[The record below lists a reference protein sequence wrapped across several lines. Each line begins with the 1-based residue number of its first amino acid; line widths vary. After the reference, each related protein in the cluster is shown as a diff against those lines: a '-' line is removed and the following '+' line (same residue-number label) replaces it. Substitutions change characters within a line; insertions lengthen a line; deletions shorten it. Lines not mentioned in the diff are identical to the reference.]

1 MSSCIAFAGLTD
13 VVSNAIGMFISA
25 IANGIL
31 GMADFILTPLFS
43 ITTMKTTDIAAY
55 VPGFNSNDGGVGG
68 FFSKAIGAIAT
79 TVAGVLITCR
89 VITYLIDLM
98 NGEKLEPVSK
108 LIWNA
113 VFGIVLTIT
122 GKTLLSIFFDEI
134 ISPLSTALADGVLG
148 SDFSFSFASTGRT
161 LTGLGDAADGFQLGD
176 IPKLF
181 VVILLLIVIGVNLV
195 KLGLECAERYII
207 CIVTIA
213 LSPLAFATAVTD
225 GTKQTAK
232 NWFEAFWAQSV
243 LLILN
248 IWVVGVAKTALAND
262 MSGSN
267 MDSFVKWALITYAY
281 LKIAQRL
288 DDMMQTAGLKVTRTG
303 GLDVA
308 GELRNTAMNTVAAA
322 GAAVSAARGLYSGT
336 KKIGAVGGK
345 AIEGLGTI
353 ARGGATA
360 INDEKN
366 KLEAYSRASKDGDLK
381 MPDKKEGQTQKE
393 IHKERSDAKK
403 NFLQAGNVS
412 QANDRVEDWQN
423 ASTPKAKAKALAK
436 LNNDKNAMQGVEKTL
451 QDNSM
456 LQKGAKVESFSE
468 KNGKLYANAIKED
481 KTGTHMSQVELK
493 SKDGKLTPTGSKSK
507 LDVAPDGK
515 SATLKTEN
523 GTFSLKNKEANREDG
538 KEIWEATQTKDAA
551 GNDIPEKDRSKQQ
564 FFVPEDDLNNNLTSA
579 EAAAQTFSAS
589 ENGEQSVEEMLT
601 GKASDE
607 LKDSDFE
614 DDAAEKTPTQESAG
628 VAPMQE
634 EVAPSAEIEPT
645 EEDNSMAVVDAEP
658 ESKENHSFDNYL
670 SSATPSTETADSAAM
685 EKPDASAGLYDSSA
699 DVEKYE
705 NAQTDSTRNA
715 ALNNL
720 NKEMPRDGI
729 QDALIKENAMPR
741 GATVESVTANNGQLQ
756 AHAVKRDSTGTT
768 ITSVGITNG
777 NKGVETTGPVSTT
790 QISPSGKTV
799 TLTNSEG
806 TFEFQNKGTDKDT
819 GRTSW
824 EVTQTSGK
832 DGAVIPEAAQTTQTM
847 QVDGT
852 AGQNNEQAAI
862 AATEAFSKSS
872 DNAPSVQD
880 TLVAN
885 TQAETA
891 NVQQESMAAVQQ
903 FKATSAPHTETT
915 QPAEGVDTP
924 TAQAAPE
931 EREQASAALNTTR
944 VRAGVQQTLSEQGSI
959 GKDETVRNIRTDDAG
974 KIYATM
980 AKEVDGNTVEREAE
994 VTVNNGNLSL
1004 GKETYN
1010 AKTYAD
1016 GTTIIKTEAGTFG
1029 AKYSIGDEV
1038 GTSNVTVS
1046 QILDSNGQYVEHN
1059 GNEKTRTI
1067 KLHNGD
1073 DITHCTVDA
1082 TAYMNSGDGASG
1094 GTAVTEHQLEAI
1106 DAQTTQPQNS
1116 APQTATTTTKTGST
1130 SQTSAPT
1137 SAKLQKQEKTEA
1149 PSSTAPSMH
1158 TKAKTGYSQEKQWE
1172 KYGRPRN
1179 KGAGSQKK

>member
-1 MSSCIAFAGLTD
+1 M
-13 VVSNAIGMFISA
+13 
-25 IANGIL
+25 
-31 GMADFILTPLFS
+31 
-43 ITTMKTTDIAAY
+43 
-55 VPGFNSNDGGVGG
+55 
-68 FFSKAIGAIAT
+68 
-79 TVAGVLITCR
+79 
-89 VITYLIDLM
+89 
-98 NGEKLEPVSK
+98 
-108 LIWNA
+108 
-113 VFGIVLTIT
+113 
-122 GKTLLSIFFDEI
+122 
-134 ISPLSTALADGVLG
+134 
-148 SDFSFSFASTGRT
+148 
-161 LTGLGDAADGFQLGD
+161 
-176 IPKLF
+176 
-181 VVILLLIVIGVNLV
+181 
-195 KLGLECAERYII
+195 
-207 CIVTIA
+207 
-213 LSPLAFATAVTD
+213 
-225 GTKQTAK
+225 
-232 NWFEAFWAQSV
+232 
-243 LLILN
+243 
-248 IWVVGVAKTALAND
+248 
-262 MSGSN
+262 
-267 MDSFVKWALITYAY
+267 
-281 LKIAQRL
+281 
-288 DDMMQTAGLKVTRTG
+288 
-303 GLDVA
+303 
-308 GELRNTAMNTVAAA
+308 
-322 GAAVSAARGLYSGT
+322 
-336 KKIGAVGGK
+336 
-345 AIEGLGTI
+345 
-353 ARGGATA
+353 
-360 INDEKN
+360 
-366 KLEAYSRASKDGDLK
+366 
-381 MPDKKEGQTQKE
+381 
-393 IHKERSDAKK
+393 
-403 NFLQAGNVS
+403 
-412 QANDRVEDWQN
+412 
-423 ASTPKAKAKALAK
+423 
-436 LNNDKNAMQGVEKTL
+436 
-451 QDNSM
+451 
-456 LQKGAKVESFSE
+456 
-468 KNGKLYANAIKED
+468 
-481 KTGTHMSQVELK
+481 
-493 SKDGKLTPTGSKSK
+493 
-507 LDVAPDGK
+507 
-515 SATLKTEN
+515 
-523 GTFSLKNKEANREDG
+523 
-538 KEIWEATQTKDAA
+538 
-551 GNDIPEKDRSKQQ
+551 
-564 FFVPEDDLNNNLTSA
+564 
-579 EAAAQTFSAS
+579 AAQTFSAS

-614 DDAAEKTPTQESAG
+614 DDATEKTPTQESAG

-634 EVAPSAEIEPT
+634 EVAPSAEIKPT
-645 EEDNSMAVVDAEP
+645 EENNSMAVVDAEP

-832 DGAVIPEAAQTTQTM
+832 DGAVIPEAAQTTQTI

-872 DNAPSVQD
+872 DDTPSVQD

-903 FKATSAPHTETT
+903 FKATSAPHTETA

-1116 APQTATTTTKTGST
+1116 TPQTAPTTTKTGST

-1137 SAKLQKQEKTEA
+1137 SAKPQKQEKTEA

>member
-134 ISPLSTALADGVLG
+134 ISPLSTAIADGVLG

-267 MDSFVKWALITYAY
+267 MDAFVKWALITYAY

-345 AIEGLGTI
+345 AIEGMGTI

-360 INDEKN
+360 VNDGKN
-366 KLEAYSRASKDGDLK
+366 KLEAYSKASRDGDLK
-381 MPDKKEGQTQKE
+381 MPDKKEGQTPKE

-403 NFLQAGNVS
+403 AFLQAGNVN

-436 LNNDKNAMQGVEKTL
+436 LNNDKSAMQGVEKTL

-493 SKDGKLTPTGSKSK
+493 SKEGKLTPTGAKSK

-551 GNDIPEKDRSKQQ
+551 GNDISEKDRNKQQ
-564 FFVPEDDLNNNLTSA
+564 FFDLNNNLTSA

-614 DDAAEKTPTQESAG
+614 DDATEKTPTQESAG

-645 EEDNSMAVVDAEP
+645 EENNSMAVVDAEP

-872 DNAPSVQD
+872 DDTPSVQD

-903 FKATSAPHTETT
+903 FKAASAPHTEAA

-1116 APQTATTTTKTGST
+1116 TPQTAPTTTKTGST

-1137 SAKLQKQEKTEA
+1137 SAKPQKQEKTEV

>member
-1 MSSCIAFAGLTD
+1 
-13 VVSNAIGMFISA
+13 
-25 IANGIL
+25 
-31 GMADFILTPLFS
+31 
-43 ITTMKTTDIAAY
+43 
-55 VPGFNSNDGGVGG
+55 
-68 FFSKAIGAIAT
+68 
-79 TVAGVLITCR
+79 
-89 VITYLIDLM
+89 
-98 NGEKLEPVSK
+98 
-108 LIWNA
+108 
-113 VFGIVLTIT
+113 
-122 GKTLLSIFFDEI
+122 
-134 ISPLSTALADGVLG
+134 
-148 SDFSFSFASTGRT
+148 
-161 LTGLGDAADGFQLGD
+161 
-176 IPKLF
+176 
-181 VVILLLIVIGVNLV
+181 
-195 KLGLECAERYII
+195 
-207 CIVTIA
+207 
-213 LSPLAFATAVTD
+213 
-225 GTKQTAK
+225 
-232 NWFEAFWAQSV
+232 
-243 LLILN
+243 
-248 IWVVGVAKTALAND
+248 
-262 MSGSN
+262 
-267 MDSFVKWALITYAY
+267 
-281 LKIAQRL
+281 
-288 DDMMQTAGLKVTRTG
+288 
-303 GLDVA
+303 
-308 GELRNTAMNTVAAA
+308 
-322 GAAVSAARGLYSGT
+322 
-336 KKIGAVGGK
+336 
-345 AIEGLGTI
+345 
-353 ARGGATA
+353 
-360 INDEKN
+360 
-366 KLEAYSRASKDGDLK
+366 
-381 MPDKKEGQTQKE
+381 
-393 IHKERSDAKK
+393 
-403 NFLQAGNVS
+403 
-412 QANDRVEDWQN
+412 
-423 ASTPKAKAKALAK
+423 
-436 LNNDKNAMQGVEKTL
+436 MQGVEKTL

-551 GNDIPEKDRSKQQ
+551 GNDISEKDRNKQQ
-564 FFVPEDDLNNNLTSA
+564 FFVSEDDLNNNLTSA
-579 EAAAQTFSAS
+579 EVAAQTFSAS

-614 DDAAEKTPTQESAG
+614 DDATEKTPTQESAG

-645 EEDNSMAVVDAEP
+645 EGNNSMAVVDAEP

-720 NKEMPRDGI
+720 NKEMPRDEI

-872 DNAPSVQD
+872 DDTPSVQD

-903 FKATSAPHTETT
+903 FKATSAPHTETA

-1116 APQTATTTTKTGST
+1116 TPQTAPTTTKTGST

-1137 SAKLQKQEKTEA
+1137 SAKPQKQEKTEA

-1172 KYGRPRN
+1172 KHGRPRN

>member
-322 GAAVSAARGLYSGT
+322 GDAVSAARGLYSGT

-381 MPDKKEGQTQKE
+381 MPDKKEGQTPEE

-468 KNGKLYANAIKED
+468 KNGKLYAIKED

-507 LDVAPDGK
+507 LDVSPDGK

-538 KEIWEATQTKDAA
+538 QEIWEATQTKDAA

-579 EAAAQTFSAS
+579 EAAAQAFSTS

-614 DDAAEKTPTQESAG
+614 DDAAEKAPTQESAG

-634 EVAPSAEIEPT
+634 EVAPSAEIKPT

-729 QDALIKENAMPR
+729 QDALIRENAMPR

-756 AHAVKRDSTGTT
+756 AHAVKRDGTGTT

-872 DNAPSVQD
+872 DDTPSVQD

-924 TAQAAPE
+924 TTQAAPE

-1116 APQTATTTTKTGST
+1116 TPQTAPTTTKTGST

-1137 SAKLQKQEKTEA
+1137 SAKPQKQEKTEA

>member
-1 MSSCIAFAGLTD
+1 MAFMTSFRDIWENQSLSRVPSLASD
-13 VVSNAIGMFISA
+13 FGMYA
-25 IANGIL
+25 Y
-31 GMADFILTPLFS
+31 
-43 ITTMKTTDIAAY
+43 Y
-55 VPGFNSNDGGVGG
+55 VPWCIGEGTRDEGIYLVLSSKPIEDATKINIRELALKLGEFPCMNTEIMMIPLDAECKTDK
-68 FFSKAIGAIAT
+68 SKAESIVNTAMDVCKSHKI
-79 TVAGVLITCR
+79 
-89 VITYLIDLM
+89 
-98 NGEKLEPVSK
+98 LED
-108 LIWNA
+108 
-113 VFGIVLTIT
+113 
-122 GKTLLSIFFDEI
+122 IF
-134 ISPLSTALADGVLG
+134 A
-148 SDFSFSFASTGRT
+148 
-161 LTGLGDAADGFQLGD
+161 
-176 IPKLF
+176 
-181 VVILLLIVIGVNLV
+181 
-195 KLGLECAERYII
+195 RYG
-207 CIVTIA
+207 
-213 LSPLAFATAVTD
+213 D
-225 GTKQTAK
+225 GTKMPKYISYIDETNLRQA
-232 NWFEAFWAQSV
+232 
-243 LLILN
+243 
-248 IWVVGVAKTALAND
+248 
-262 MSGSN
+262 
-267 MDSFVKWALITYAY
+267 YAY

-381 MPDKKEGQTQKE
+381 MPDKKEGQTPEE

-507 LDVAPDGK
+507 LDVSPDGK

-538 KEIWEATQTKDAA
+538 QEIWEATQTKDAA

-579 EAAAQTFSAS
+579 EAAAQAFSTS

-614 DDAAEKTPTQESAG
+614 DDAAEKAPTQESAG

-634 EVAPSAEIEPT
+634 EVAPSAEIKPT

-729 QDALIKENAMPR
+729 QDALIRENAMPR

-756 AHAVKRDSTGTT
+756 AHAVKRDGTGTT

-872 DNAPSVQD
+872 DDTPSVQD

-924 TAQAAPE
+924 TTQAAPE

-1116 APQTATTTTKTGST
+1116 TPQTATTTTKTGST

-1137 SAKLQKQEKTEA
+1137 SAKPQKQEKTEA

-1179 KGAGSQKK
+1179 KGAGSQKKQ

>member
-134 ISPLSTALADGVLG
+134 ISPLSTAIADGVLG

-381 MPDKKEGQTQKE
+381 MPDKKEGQTPEE

-551 GNDIPEKDRSKQQ
+551 GNDISEKDRNKQQ
-564 FFVPEDDLNNNLTSA
+564 FFNNNLTSA

-614 DDAAEKTPTQESAG
+614 DDATEKTPTQESAG

-645 EEDNSMAVVDAEP
+645 EENNSMAVVDAEP

-872 DNAPSVQD
+872 DDTPSVQD

-903 FKATSAPHTETT
+903 FKATSAPHTETA

-1116 APQTATTTTKTGST
+1116 TPQTAPTTTKTGST

-1137 SAKLQKQEKTEA
+1137 SAKPQKQEKTEV

>member
-381 MPDKKEGQTQKE
+381 MPDKKEGQTPEE

-551 GNDIPEKDRSKQQ
+551 GNDISEKDRNKQQ
-564 FFVPEDDLNNNLTSA
+564 FFVSEDDLNNNLSA

-614 DDAAEKTPTQESAG
+614 DDATEKTPTQESAG

-645 EEDNSMAVVDAEP
+645 EENNSMAVVDAEP

-862 AATEAFSKSS
+862 AVTEAFSKSS
-872 DNAPSVQD
+872 DDTPSVQD

-903 FKATSAPHTETT
+903 FKATSAPHTETA

-1116 APQTATTTTKTGST
+1116 TPQTAPTTTKTGST

-1137 SAKLQKQEKTEA
+1137 SAKPQKQEKTEV

-1179 KGAGSQKK
+1179 KGTGSQKK

>member
-134 ISPLSTALADGVLG
+134 ISPLSTAIADGVLG

-366 KLEAYSRASKDGDLK
+366 RLEALSRASKDGDMK
-381 MPDKKEGQTQKE
+381 MPDKKERQTQKE

-403 NFLQAGNVS
+403 NILQAGNVS

-551 GNDIPEKDRSKQQ
+551 GNDISEKDRNKQQ
-564 FFVPEDDLNNNLTSA
+564 FFVSEDDLNNNLTSA
-579 EAAAQTFSAS
+579 KAAAQTFSAS

-729 QDALIKENAMPR
+729 QDALIRENAMPH

-756 AHAVKRDSTGTT
+756 AHAVKRDGTGTT

-852 AGQNNEQAAI
+852 AGQNSEQAAI

-872 DNAPSVQD
+872 DDTPSVQD

-1116 APQTATTTTKTGST
+1116 APQTAPTTTKTGST

-1137 SAKLQKQEKTEA
+1137 SAKPQKQEKTEA
-1149 PSSTAPSMH
+1149 PSSTATSMH

>member
-308 GELRNTAMNTVAAA
+308 GELRNTAMNTVATA

-381 MPDKKEGQTQKE
+381 MPDKKEGQTPEE

-423 ASTPKAKAKALAK
+423 ASTPKAKALAK

-551 GNDIPEKDRSKQQ
+551 GNDISEKDRNKQQ
-564 FFVPEDDLNNNLTSA
+564 FFVSEDDLNNNLTSA
-579 EAAAQTFSAS
+579 EVAAQTFSAS

-614 DDAAEKTPTQESAG
+614 DDATEKTPTQESAG

-645 EEDNSMAVVDAEP
+645 EENNSMAVVDAEP

-872 DNAPSVQD
+872 DDTPSVQD

-903 FKATSAPHTETT
+903 FKATSAPHTETA

-1116 APQTATTTTKTGST
+1116 TPQTAPTTTKTGST

-1137 SAKLQKQEKTEA
+1137 SAKPQKQEKTEA

>member
-345 AIEGLGTI
+345 AIEGLDTI

-381 MPDKKEGQTQKE
+381 MPDKKEGQTPEE

-507 LDVAPDGK
+507 LDVSPDGK

-551 GNDIPEKDRSKQQ
+551 GNDISEKDRNKQQ
-564 FFVPEDDLNNNLTSA
+564 FFVSEDDLNNNLTSA

-614 DDAAEKTPTQESAG
+614 DDATEKTPTQESAG

-645 EEDNSMAVVDAEP
+645 EENNSMAVVDAEP

-819 GRTSW
+819 GRTNW

-872 DNAPSVQD
+872 DDTPSVQD

-903 FKATSAPHTETT
+903 FKATSAPHTETA

-1029 AKYSIGDEV
+1029 AKYSIGDEA

-1116 APQTATTTTKTGST
+1116 TPQTAPTTTKTGST

-1137 SAKLQKQEKTEA
+1137 SAKPQKQEKTEA

>member
-381 MPDKKEGQTQKE
+381 MPDKKEGQTPEE

-507 LDVAPDGK
+507 LDVSPDGK

-538 KEIWEATQTKDAA
+538 QEIWEATQTKDAA

-579 EAAAQTFSAS
+579 EAAAQAFSTS

-614 DDAAEKTPTQESAG
+614 DDAAEKAPTQESAG

-634 EVAPSAEIEPT
+634 EVAPSAEIKPT

-670 SSATPSTETADSAAM
+670 SSATPSTETAAM

-729 QDALIKENAMPR
+729 QDALIRENAMPR

-756 AHAVKRDSTGTT
+756 AHAVKRDGTGTT

-872 DNAPSVQD
+872 DDTPSVQD

-924 TAQAAPE
+924 TTQAAPE

-1116 APQTATTTTKTGST
+1116 TPQTAPTTTKTGST

-1137 SAKLQKQEKTEA
+1137 SAKPQKQEKTEA

>member
-381 MPDKKEGQTQKE
+381 MPDKKEGQTPEE

-523 GTFSLKNKEANREDG
+523 GTFSLKNKEANREYG

-551 GNDIPEKDRSKQQ
+551 GNDISEKDRNKQQ
-564 FFVPEDDLNNNLTSA
+564 FFVLNNNLTSA
-579 EAAAQTFSAS
+579 GAAAQTFSAS

-614 DDAAEKTPTQESAG
+614 DDATEKTPTQESAG

-645 EEDNSMAVVDAEP
+645 EENNSMAVVDAEP

-819 GRTSW
+819 GRTNW

-872 DNAPSVQD
+872 DDTPSVQD

-903 FKATSAPHTETT
+903 FKATSAPHTETA

-1038 GTSNVTVS
+1038 GTSNITVS

-1116 APQTATTTTKTGST
+1116 TPQTAPTTTKTGST

-1137 SAKLQKQEKTEA
+1137 SAKPQKQEKTEA
-1149 PSSTAPSMH
+1149 PSSTVPSMH

>member
-345 AIEGLGTI
+345 AIEGMGTI

-360 INDEKN
+360 VNDGKN
-366 KLEAYSRASKDGDLK
+366 KLEAYSKASRDSDLK
-381 MPDKKEGQTQKE
+381 MPDKKEGQTPKE

-403 NFLQAGNVS
+403 AFLQAGNVS

-423 ASTPKAKAKALAK
+423 ASTPKAKAKALTK
-436 LNNDKNAMQGVEKTL
+436 LNNDKSAMQGVEKTL
-451 QDNSM
+451 QDNGM

-493 SKDGKLTPTGSKSK
+493 SKEGKLTPTGAKSK

-515 SATLKTEN
+515 SATLKTEK

-538 KEIWEATQTKDAA
+538 QEIWEATQTKDAA
-551 GNDIPEKDRSKQQ
+551 GNDISEKDGNKQQ
-564 FFVPEDDLNNNLTSA
+564 FFVPENDLNNNLTSA
-579 EAAAQTFSAS
+579 EAAFSTS

-614 DDAAEKTPTQESAG
+614 DDAAEKAPTQESAG

-634 EVAPSAEIEPT
+634 EVAPTTEIEPT
-645 EEDNSMAVVDAEP
+645 EEDNSVAVADVEP
-658 ESKENHSFDNYL
+658 ENKENHSFDNYL
-670 SSATPSTETADSAAM
+670 SPAAPSTENADSAAM
-685 EKPDASAGLYDSSA
+685 EKPDAIAGLYDSSA
-699 DVEKYE
+699 DVGKYE

-715 ALNNL
+715 ALSNL

-729 QDALIKENAMPR
+729 QDALIRENAMPR

-832 DGAVIPEAAQTTQTM
+832 DGTVIPEAAQTTQTM

-1116 APQTATTTTKTGST
+1116 TPQTAPTTTKTGST

-1137 SAKLQKQEKTEA
+1137 SAKPQKQEKTEA

>member
-1 MSSCIAFAGLTD
+1 
-13 VVSNAIGMFISA
+13 
-25 IANGIL
+25 
-31 GMADFILTPLFS
+31 
-43 ITTMKTTDIAAY
+43 
-55 VPGFNSNDGGVGG
+55 
-68 FFSKAIGAIAT
+68 
-79 TVAGVLITCR
+79 
-89 VITYLIDLM
+89 
-98 NGEKLEPVSK
+98 
-108 LIWNA
+108 
-113 VFGIVLTIT
+113 
-122 GKTLLSIFFDEI
+122 
-134 ISPLSTALADGVLG
+134 
-148 SDFSFSFASTGRT
+148 
-161 LTGLGDAADGFQLGD
+161 
-176 IPKLF
+176 
-181 VVILLLIVIGVNLV
+181 
-195 KLGLECAERYII
+195 
-207 CIVTIA
+207 
-213 LSPLAFATAVTD
+213 
-225 GTKQTAK
+225 
-232 NWFEAFWAQSV
+232 
-243 LLILN
+243 
-248 IWVVGVAKTALAND
+248 
-262 MSGSN
+262 
-267 MDSFVKWALITYAY
+267 
-281 LKIAQRL
+281 
-288 DDMMQTAGLKVTRTG
+288 
-303 GLDVA
+303 
-308 GELRNTAMNTVAAA
+308 
-322 GAAVSAARGLYSGT
+322 
-336 KKIGAVGGK
+336 
-345 AIEGLGTI
+345 
-353 ARGGATA
+353 
-360 INDEKN
+360 
-366 KLEAYSRASKDGDLK
+366 
-381 MPDKKEGQTQKE
+381 
-393 IHKERSDAKK
+393 
-403 NFLQAGNVS
+403 
-412 QANDRVEDWQN
+412 
-423 ASTPKAKAKALAK
+423 
-436 LNNDKNAMQGVEKTL
+436 
-451 QDNSM
+451 
-456 LQKGAKVESFSE
+456 
-468 KNGKLYANAIKED
+468 
-481 KTGTHMSQVELK
+481 
-493 SKDGKLTPTGSKSK
+493 
-507 LDVAPDGK
+507 
-515 SATLKTEN
+515 
-523 GTFSLKNKEANREDG
+523 
-538 KEIWEATQTKDAA
+538 
-551 GNDIPEKDRSKQQ
+551 
-564 FFVPEDDLNNNLTSA
+564 
-579 EAAAQTFSAS
+579 
-589 ENGEQSVEEMLT
+589 
-601 GKASDE
+601 
-607 LKDSDFE
+607 
-614 DDAAEKTPTQESAG
+614 
-628 VAPMQE
+628 MQE

-645 EEDNSMAVVDAEP
+645 EENNSMAVVDAEP

-872 DNAPSVQD
+872 DDTPSVQD

-903 FKATSAPHTETT
+903 FKATSAPHTETA

-1094 GTAVTEHQLEAI
+1094 GTAVTEHRLEAI

-1116 APQTATTTTKTGST
+1116 TPQTAPTTTKTGST

-1137 SAKLQKQEKTEA
+1137 SAKPQKQEKTEV

>member
-89 VITYLIDLM
+89 VIDLM

-381 MPDKKEGQTQKE
+381 MPDKKEGQTPEE

-551 GNDIPEKDRSKQQ
+551 GNDISEKDRNKQQ
-564 FFVPEDDLNNNLTSA
+564 FFVSEDDLNNNLTSA

-614 DDAAEKTPTQESAG
+614 DDATEKTPTQESAG

-645 EEDNSMAVVDAEP
+645 EENNSMAVVDAEP

-872 DNAPSVQD
+872 DDTPSVQD

-903 FKATSAPHTETT
+903 FKATSAPHTETA

-1116 APQTATTTTKTGST
+1116 TPQTAPTTTKTGST

-1137 SAKLQKQEKTEA
+1137 SAKPQKQEKTEV

>member
-134 ISPLSTALADGVLG
+134 ISPLSTAFADGVLG

-322 GAAVSAARGLYSGT
+322 QAAVSAARGLYSGT

-381 MPDKKEGQTQKE
+381 MPDKKEGQTPEE

-412 QANDRVEDWQN
+412 QANNRVEDWQN

-551 GNDIPEKDRSKQQ
+551 GNDISEKDRNKQQ
-564 FFVPEDDLNNNLTSA
+564 FFVSEDDLNNNLTS
-579 EAAAQTFSAS
+579 AQTFSAS

-614 DDAAEKTPTQESAG
+614 DDATEKTPTQESAG

-645 EEDNSMAVVDAEP
+645 EENNSMAVVDAEP

-819 GRTSW
+819 GRTNW

-872 DNAPSVQD
+872 DDTPSVQD

-903 FKATSAPHTETT
+903 FKATSAPHTETA

-1116 APQTATTTTKTGST
+1116 TPQTAPTTTKTGST

-1137 SAKLQKQEKTEA
+1137 SAKPQKQEKTEA
-1149 PSSTAPSMH
+1149 PSSTALSMH

>member
-381 MPDKKEGQTQKE
+381 MPDKKEGQTPEE

-551 GNDIPEKDRSKQQ
+551 GNDISEKDRNKQQ
-564 FFVPEDDLNNNLTSA
+564 FFVSEDDLNNNLTS
-579 EAAAQTFSAS
+579 AAQTFSAS

-614 DDAAEKTPTQESAG
+614 DDATEKTPTQESAG

-645 EEDNSMAVVDAEP
+645 EENNSMAVVDAEP

-872 DNAPSVQD
+872 DDTPSVQD

-903 FKATSAPHTETT
+903 FKATSAPHTETA

-944 VRAGVQQTLSEQGSI
+944 VHAGVQQTLSEQGSI

-1116 APQTATTTTKTGST
+1116 TPQTAPTTTKTGST

-1137 SAKLQKQEKTEA
+1137 SAKPQKQEKTEV

>member
-381 MPDKKEGQTQKE
+381 MPDKKEGQTPEE

-423 ASTPKAKAKALAK
+423 ASTPKAKALAK

-551 GNDIPEKDRSKQQ
+551 GNDISEKDRNKQQ
-564 FFVPEDDLNNNLTSA
+564 FFVAEDDLNNNLTSA
-579 EAAAQTFSAS
+579 KAAAQTFSAS

-614 DDAAEKTPTQESAG
+614 DDATEKTPTQESAG

-645 EEDNSMAVVDAEP
+645 EENNSMAVVDAEP

-872 DNAPSVQD
+872 DDTPSVQD

-903 FKATSAPHTETT
+903 FKATSAPHTETA

-1116 APQTATTTTKTGST
+1116 APQTAPTTTKTGST

-1137 SAKLQKQEKTEA
+1137 SAKPQKQEKTEA
-1149 PSSTAPSMH
+1149 PSSTAPSMN

>member
-1 MSSCIAFAGLTD
+1 
-13 VVSNAIGMFISA
+13 
-25 IANGIL
+25 
-31 GMADFILTPLFS
+31 
-43 ITTMKTTDIAAY
+43 
-55 VPGFNSNDGGVGG
+55 
-68 FFSKAIGAIAT
+68 
-79 TVAGVLITCR
+79 
-89 VITYLIDLM
+89 
-98 NGEKLEPVSK
+98 
-108 LIWNA
+108 
-113 VFGIVLTIT
+113 
-122 GKTLLSIFFDEI
+122 
-134 ISPLSTALADGVLG
+134 
-148 SDFSFSFASTGRT
+148 
-161 LTGLGDAADGFQLGD
+161 
-176 IPKLF
+176 
-181 VVILLLIVIGVNLV
+181 
-195 KLGLECAERYII
+195 
-207 CIVTIA
+207 
-213 LSPLAFATAVTD
+213 
-225 GTKQTAK
+225 
-232 NWFEAFWAQSV
+232 
-243 LLILN
+243 
-248 IWVVGVAKTALAND
+248 
-262 MSGSN
+262 
-267 MDSFVKWALITYAY
+267 
-281 LKIAQRL
+281 
-288 DDMMQTAGLKVTRTG
+288 
-303 GLDVA
+303 
-308 GELRNTAMNTVAAA
+308 
-322 GAAVSAARGLYSGT
+322 
-336 KKIGAVGGK
+336 
-345 AIEGLGTI
+345 
-353 ARGGATA
+353 
-360 INDEKN
+360 
-366 KLEAYSRASKDGDLK
+366 
-381 MPDKKEGQTQKE
+381 
-393 IHKERSDAKK
+393 
-403 NFLQAGNVS
+403 
-412 QANDRVEDWQN
+412 
-423 ASTPKAKAKALAK
+423 
-436 LNNDKNAMQGVEKTL
+436 
-451 QDNSM
+451 
-456 LQKGAKVESFSE
+456 
-468 KNGKLYANAIKED
+468 
-481 KTGTHMSQVELK
+481 
-493 SKDGKLTPTGSKSK
+493 
-507 LDVAPDGK
+507 
-515 SATLKTEN
+515 
-523 GTFSLKNKEANREDG
+523 
-538 KEIWEATQTKDAA
+538 
-551 GNDIPEKDRSKQQ
+551 
-564 FFVPEDDLNNNLTSA
+564 
-579 EAAAQTFSAS
+579 
-589 ENGEQSVEEMLT
+589 
-601 GKASDE
+601 
-607 LKDSDFE
+607 
-614 DDAAEKTPTQESAG
+614 
-628 VAPMQE
+628 MQE
-634 EVAPSAEIEPT
+634 EVAPSAEIKPT

-729 QDALIKENAMPR
+729 QDALIRENAMPR

-756 AHAVKRDSTGTT
+756 AHAVKRDGTGTT

-872 DNAPSVQD
+872 DDTPSVQD

-924 TAQAAPE
+924 TTQAAPE

-1029 AKYSIGDEV
+1029 AKYSIGDEA

-1116 APQTATTTTKTGST
+1116 TPQTAPTTTKTGST

-1137 SAKLQKQEKTEA
+1137 SAKPQKQEKTEA

>member
-1 MSSCIAFAGLTD
+1 
-13 VVSNAIGMFISA
+13 
-25 IANGIL
+25 
-31 GMADFILTPLFS
+31 
-43 ITTMKTTDIAAY
+43 
-55 VPGFNSNDGGVGG
+55 
-68 FFSKAIGAIAT
+68 
-79 TVAGVLITCR
+79 
-89 VITYLIDLM
+89 
-98 NGEKLEPVSK
+98 
-108 LIWNA
+108 
-113 VFGIVLTIT
+113 
-122 GKTLLSIFFDEI
+122 
-134 ISPLSTALADGVLG
+134 
-148 SDFSFSFASTGRT
+148 
-161 LTGLGDAADGFQLGD
+161 
-176 IPKLF
+176 
-181 VVILLLIVIGVNLV
+181 
-195 KLGLECAERYII
+195 
-207 CIVTIA
+207 
-213 LSPLAFATAVTD
+213 
-225 GTKQTAK
+225 
-232 NWFEAFWAQSV
+232 
-243 LLILN
+243 
-248 IWVVGVAKTALAND
+248 
-262 MSGSN
+262 
-267 MDSFVKWALITYAY
+267 
-281 LKIAQRL
+281 
-288 DDMMQTAGLKVTRTG
+288 
-303 GLDVA
+303 
-308 GELRNTAMNTVAAA
+308 
-322 GAAVSAARGLYSGT
+322 
-336 KKIGAVGGK
+336 
-345 AIEGLGTI
+345 
-353 ARGGATA
+353 
-360 INDEKN
+360 
-366 KLEAYSRASKDGDLK
+366 
-381 MPDKKEGQTQKE
+381 
-393 IHKERSDAKK
+393 
-403 NFLQAGNVS
+403 
-412 QANDRVEDWQN
+412 
-423 ASTPKAKAKALAK
+423 
-436 LNNDKNAMQGVEKTL
+436 
-451 QDNSM
+451 
-456 LQKGAKVESFSE
+456 
-468 KNGKLYANAIKED
+468 
-481 KTGTHMSQVELK
+481 MSQVELK

-507 LDVAPDGK
+507 LDVSPDGK

-538 KEIWEATQTKDAA
+538 QEIWEATQTKDAA

-579 EAAAQTFSAS
+579 EAAAQAFSTS

-614 DDAAEKTPTQESAG
+614 DDAAEKAPTQESAG

-634 EVAPSAEIEPT
+634 EVAPTAEIEPT

-670 SSATPSTETADSAAM
+670 SPASPSTETADSAAM

-729 QDALIKENAMPR
+729 QDALIRENAMPR

-756 AHAVKRDSTGTT
+756 AHAVKRDGTGTT

-872 DNAPSVQD
+872 DDTPSVQD

-885 TQAETA
+885 TQAEAA

-924 TAQAAPE
+924 TTQAAPE

-1116 APQTATTTTKTGST
+1116 TPQTAPTTTKTGST

-1137 SAKLQKQEKTEA
+1137 SAKPQKQEKTEA

-1179 KGAGSQKK
+1179 KGAGSQKKQ

>member
-1 MSSCIAFAGLTD
+1 M
-13 VVSNAIGMFISA
+13 
-25 IANGIL
+25 
-31 GMADFILTPLFS
+31 
-43 ITTMKTTDIAAY
+43 
-55 VPGFNSNDGGVGG
+55 
-68 FFSKAIGAIAT
+68 
-79 TVAGVLITCR
+79 
-89 VITYLIDLM
+89 
-98 NGEKLEPVSK
+98 
-108 LIWNA
+108 
-113 VFGIVLTIT
+113 
-122 GKTLLSIFFDEI
+122 
-134 ISPLSTALADGVLG
+134 
-148 SDFSFSFASTGRT
+148 
-161 LTGLGDAADGFQLGD
+161 
-176 IPKLF
+176 
-181 VVILLLIVIGVNLV
+181 
-195 KLGLECAERYII
+195 
-207 CIVTIA
+207 
-213 LSPLAFATAVTD
+213 
-225 GTKQTAK
+225 
-232 NWFEAFWAQSV
+232 
-243 LLILN
+243 
-248 IWVVGVAKTALAND
+248 
-262 MSGSN
+262 
-267 MDSFVKWALITYAY
+267 
-281 LKIAQRL
+281 
-288 DDMMQTAGLKVTRTG
+288 
-303 GLDVA
+303 
-308 GELRNTAMNTVAAA
+308 
-322 GAAVSAARGLYSGT
+322 
-336 KKIGAVGGK
+336 
-345 AIEGLGTI
+345 
-353 ARGGATA
+353 
-360 INDEKN
+360 
-366 KLEAYSRASKDGDLK
+366 
-381 MPDKKEGQTQKE
+381 
-393 IHKERSDAKK
+393 
-403 NFLQAGNVS
+403 
-412 QANDRVEDWQN
+412 
-423 ASTPKAKAKALAK
+423 
-436 LNNDKNAMQGVEKTL
+436 
-451 QDNSM
+451 
-456 LQKGAKVESFSE
+456 
-468 KNGKLYANAIKED
+468 
-481 KTGTHMSQVELK
+481 
-493 SKDGKLTPTGSKSK
+493 
-507 LDVAPDGK
+507 
-515 SATLKTEN
+515 
-523 GTFSLKNKEANREDG
+523 
-538 KEIWEATQTKDAA
+538 
-551 GNDIPEKDRSKQQ
+551 
-564 FFVPEDDLNNNLTSA
+564 
-579 EAAAQTFSAS
+579 AAQTFSAS

-614 DDAAEKTPTQESAG
+614 DDATEKTPTQESAG

-645 EEDNSMAVVDAEP
+645 EENNSMAVVDAEP

-872 DNAPSVQD
+872 DDTPSVQD

-903 FKATSAPHTETT
+903 FKATSAPHTETA

-1116 APQTATTTTKTGST
+1116 TPQTAPTTTKTGST

-1137 SAKLQKQEKTEA
+1137 SAKPQKQEKTEV

>member
-134 ISPLSTALADGVLG
+134 ISPLSTAFADGVLG

-336 KKIGAVGGK
+336 KKIGAVGGT

-353 ARGGATA
+353 ARDGATA

-381 MPDKKEGQTQKE
+381 MPDKKEGQTPEE

-507 LDVAPDGK
+507 LDVSPDGK

-538 KEIWEATQTKDAA
+538 QEIWEATQTKDAA

-579 EAAAQTFSAS
+579 QAFSTS

-614 DDAAEKTPTQESAG
+614 DDAAEKAPTQESAG

-634 EVAPSAEIEPT
+634 EVAPTAEIEPT

-670 SSATPSTETADSAAM
+670 SPAAPSTETADSAAM

-729 QDALIKENAMPR
+729 QDALIRENAMPR

-756 AHAVKRDSTGTT
+756 AHAVKRDGTGTT

-872 DNAPSVQD
+872 DDTPSVQD

-924 TAQAAPE
+924 TTQAAPE

-980 AKEVDGNTVEREAE
+980 VKEVDGNTVEREAE

-1073 DITHCTVDA
+1073 DIAHCTVDA

-1116 APQTATTTTKTGST
+1116 TPQTAPTTTKTGST

-1137 SAKLQKQEKTEA
+1137 SAKPQKQEKTEA

-1179 KGAGSQKK
+1179 KGAGSQKKQ

>member
-1 MSSCIAFAGLTD
+1 
-13 VVSNAIGMFISA
+13 
-25 IANGIL
+25 
-31 GMADFILTPLFS
+31 
-43 ITTMKTTDIAAY
+43 
-55 VPGFNSNDGGVGG
+55 
-68 FFSKAIGAIAT
+68 
-79 TVAGVLITCR
+79 
-89 VITYLIDLM
+89 
-98 NGEKLEPVSK
+98 
-108 LIWNA
+108 
-113 VFGIVLTIT
+113 
-122 GKTLLSIFFDEI
+122 
-134 ISPLSTALADGVLG
+134 
-148 SDFSFSFASTGRT
+148 
-161 LTGLGDAADGFQLGD
+161 
-176 IPKLF
+176 
-181 VVILLLIVIGVNLV
+181 
-195 KLGLECAERYII
+195 
-207 CIVTIA
+207 
-213 LSPLAFATAVTD
+213 
-225 GTKQTAK
+225 
-232 NWFEAFWAQSV
+232 
-243 LLILN
+243 
-248 IWVVGVAKTALAND
+248 
-262 MSGSN
+262 
-267 MDSFVKWALITYAY
+267 
-281 LKIAQRL
+281 
-288 DDMMQTAGLKVTRTG
+288 
-303 GLDVA
+303 
-308 GELRNTAMNTVAAA
+308 
-322 GAAVSAARGLYSGT
+322 
-336 KKIGAVGGK
+336 
-345 AIEGLGTI
+345 
-353 ARGGATA
+353 
-360 INDEKN
+360 
-366 KLEAYSRASKDGDLK
+366 
-381 MPDKKEGQTQKE
+381 
-393 IHKERSDAKK
+393 
-403 NFLQAGNVS
+403 
-412 QANDRVEDWQN
+412 
-423 ASTPKAKAKALAK
+423 
-436 LNNDKNAMQGVEKTL
+436 
-451 QDNSM
+451 
-456 LQKGAKVESFSE
+456 
-468 KNGKLYANAIKED
+468 
-481 KTGTHMSQVELK
+481 
-493 SKDGKLTPTGSKSK
+493 
-507 LDVAPDGK
+507 
-515 SATLKTEN
+515 
-523 GTFSLKNKEANREDG
+523 
-538 KEIWEATQTKDAA
+538 
-551 GNDIPEKDRSKQQ
+551 
-564 FFVPEDDLNNNLTSA
+564 
-579 EAAAQTFSAS
+579 
-589 ENGEQSVEEMLT
+589 
-601 GKASDE
+601 
-607 LKDSDFE
+607 
-614 DDAAEKTPTQESAG
+614 
-628 VAPMQE
+628 
-634 EVAPSAEIEPT
+634 
-645 EEDNSMAVVDAEP
+645 
-658 ESKENHSFDNYL
+658 
-670 SSATPSTETADSAAM
+670 
-685 EKPDASAGLYDSSA
+685 
-699 DVEKYE
+699 
-705 NAQTDSTRNA
+705 
-715 ALNNL
+715 
-720 NKEMPRDGI
+720 MPRDGI
-729 QDALIKENAMPR
+729 QDALIRENAMPR

-768 ITSVGITNG
+768 ITSIGITNG

-852 AGQNNEQAAI
+852 AGQNSEQAAI

-872 DNAPSVQD
+872 DDTPSVQD

-903 FKATSAPHTETT
+903 FKATSAPHTETA

-944 VRAGVQQTLSEQGSI
+944 VRAGVQQALSEQGSI

-974 KIYATM
+974 KMYATM

-1016 GTTIIKTEAGTFG
+1016 GTTIIKTKAGTFG

-1116 APQTATTTTKTGST
+1116 APQTAPTTTKTGST

-1137 SAKLQKQEKTEA
+1137 SAKPQKQEKTEA

>member
-267 MDSFVKWALITYAY
+267 MDAFVKWALITYAY

-345 AIEGLGTI
+345 AIEGMGTI

-360 INDEKN
+360 VNDGKN
-366 KLEAYSRASKDGDLK
+366 KLEAYSKASRDGDLK
-381 MPDKKEGQTQKE
+381 MPDKKEGQTPKE

-403 NFLQAGNVS
+403 AFLQAGNVN

-423 ASTPKAKAKALAK
+423 ASTPKAKALAK
-436 LNNDKNAMQGVEKTL
+436 LNNDKSAMQGVEKAL
-451 QDNSM
+451 QDNGM

-493 SKDGKLTPTGSKSK
+493 SKEGKLTPTGAKSK

-538 KEIWEATQTKDAA
+538 QEIWEATQTKDAA
-551 GNDIPEKDRSKQQ
+551 GNDISEKDRNKQQ

-579 EAAAQTFSAS
+579 ETAAQAFSAS

-614 DDAAEKTPTQESAG
+614 DDTAEKAPTQESAG
-628 VAPMQE
+628 VASMQE
-634 EVAPSAEIEPT
+634 EVAPTAEIEPT

-670 SSATPSTETADSAAM
+670 SSAAPSTETADSAAM
-685 EKPDASAGLYDSSA
+685 EKPDAIAGLYDSSA

-872 DNAPSVQD
+872 DDTPSVQD

-903 FKATSAPHTETT
+903 FKATSAPHTETA

-1116 APQTATTTTKTGST
+1116 APQTAPTTTKAGST

-1137 SAKLQKQEKTEA
+1137 SAKPQKQEKTEA

>member
-134 ISPLSTALADGVLG
+134 ISPLSTAIADGVLG

-381 MPDKKEGQTQKE
+381 MPDKKEGQTPEE

-551 GNDIPEKDRSKQQ
+551 GNDISEKDRNKQQ
-564 FFVPEDDLNNNLTSA
+564 FFVSEDDLNNNL
-579 EAAAQTFSAS
+579 AAQTFSAS

-614 DDAAEKTPTQESAG
+614 DDATEKTPTQESAG

-645 EEDNSMAVVDAEP
+645 EENNSMAVVDAEP

-872 DNAPSVQD
+872 DDTPSVQD

-903 FKATSAPHTETT
+903 FKATSAPHTETA

-1116 APQTATTTTKTGST
+1116 TPQTAPTTTKTGST
-1130 SQTSAPT
+1130 SQTSAPA
-1137 SAKLQKQEKTEA
+1137 SAKPQKQEKTEV

>member
-134 ISPLSTALADGVLG
+134 ISPLSTAIADGVLG

-181 VVILLLIVIGVNLV
+181 VVILLLIIIGVNLV

-303 GLDVA
+303 GLDIA

-322 GAAVSAARGLYSGT
+322 GTAVIAARGLYSCT

-353 ARGGATA
+353 VRGGATA
-360 INDEKN
+360 INNEKN

-381 MPDKKEGQTQKE
+381 MPDKKEGQTPEE

-403 NFLQAGNVS
+403 DFLQAGNVS
-412 QANDRVEDWQN
+412 QANDRVENWQN

-507 LDVAPDGK
+507 LDVSPDGK

-538 KEIWEATQTKDAA
+538 QEIWEATQTKDAA

-579 EAAAQTFSAS
+579 EAAAQAFSTS

-614 DDAAEKTPTQESAG
+614 DDAAEKAPTQESAG

-634 EVAPSAEIEPT
+634 EVAPSAEIKPT

-729 QDALIKENAMPR
+729 QDALIRENAMPR

-756 AHAVKRDSTGTT
+756 AHAVKRDGTGTT

-872 DNAPSVQD
+872 DDTPSVQD

-915 QPAEGVDTP
+915 QPDTP
-924 TAQAAPE
+924 TTQAAPE

-944 VRAGVQQTLSEQGSI
+944 VRAGVQQTLFEQGSI

-1116 APQTATTTTKTGST
+1116 TPQTAPTTTKTGST

-1137 SAKLQKQEKTEA
+1137 SAKPQKQEKTEA

>member
-1 MSSCIAFAGLTD
+1 
-13 VVSNAIGMFISA
+13 
-25 IANGIL
+25 
-31 GMADFILTPLFS
+31 
-43 ITTMKTTDIAAY
+43 
-55 VPGFNSNDGGVGG
+55 
-68 FFSKAIGAIAT
+68 
-79 TVAGVLITCR
+79 
-89 VITYLIDLM
+89 
-98 NGEKLEPVSK
+98 
-108 LIWNA
+108 
-113 VFGIVLTIT
+113 
-122 GKTLLSIFFDEI
+122 
-134 ISPLSTALADGVLG
+134 
-148 SDFSFSFASTGRT
+148 
-161 LTGLGDAADGFQLGD
+161 
-176 IPKLF
+176 
-181 VVILLLIVIGVNLV
+181 
-195 KLGLECAERYII
+195 
-207 CIVTIA
+207 
-213 LSPLAFATAVTD
+213 
-225 GTKQTAK
+225 
-232 NWFEAFWAQSV
+232 
-243 LLILN
+243 
-248 IWVVGVAKTALAND
+248 
-262 MSGSN
+262 
-267 MDSFVKWALITYAY
+267 
-281 LKIAQRL
+281 
-288 DDMMQTAGLKVTRTG
+288 
-303 GLDVA
+303 
-308 GELRNTAMNTVAAA
+308 
-322 GAAVSAARGLYSGT
+322 
-336 KKIGAVGGK
+336 
-345 AIEGLGTI
+345 
-353 ARGGATA
+353 
-360 INDEKN
+360 
-366 KLEAYSRASKDGDLK
+366 
-381 MPDKKEGQTQKE
+381 
-393 IHKERSDAKK
+393 
-403 NFLQAGNVS
+403 
-412 QANDRVEDWQN
+412 
-423 ASTPKAKAKALAK
+423 
-436 LNNDKNAMQGVEKTL
+436 
-451 QDNSM
+451 
-456 LQKGAKVESFSE
+456 
-468 KNGKLYANAIKED
+468 
-481 KTGTHMSQVELK
+481 
-493 SKDGKLTPTGSKSK
+493 
-507 LDVAPDGK
+507 
-515 SATLKTEN
+515 
-523 GTFSLKNKEANREDG
+523 
-538 KEIWEATQTKDAA
+538 
-551 GNDIPEKDRSKQQ
+551 
-564 FFVPEDDLNNNLTSA
+564 
-579 EAAAQTFSAS
+579 
-589 ENGEQSVEEMLT
+589 
-601 GKASDE
+601 
-607 LKDSDFE
+607 
-614 DDAAEKTPTQESAG
+614 
-628 VAPMQE
+628 MQE

-645 EEDNSMAVVDAEP
+645 EENNSMAVVDAEP

-872 DNAPSVQD
+872 DDTPSVQD

-903 FKATSAPHTETT
+903 FKATSAPHTETA

-1059 GNEKTRTI
+1059 G
-1067 KLHNGD
+1067 D

-1116 APQTATTTTKTGST
+1116 TPQTAPTTTKTGST

-1137 SAKLQKQEKTEA
+1137 SAKPQKQEKTEA

>member
-1 MSSCIAFAGLTD
+1 
-13 VVSNAIGMFISA
+13 
-25 IANGIL
+25 
-31 GMADFILTPLFS
+31 
-43 ITTMKTTDIAAY
+43 
-55 VPGFNSNDGGVGG
+55 
-68 FFSKAIGAIAT
+68 
-79 TVAGVLITCR
+79 
-89 VITYLIDLM
+89 
-98 NGEKLEPVSK
+98 
-108 LIWNA
+108 
-113 VFGIVLTIT
+113 
-122 GKTLLSIFFDEI
+122 
-134 ISPLSTALADGVLG
+134 
-148 SDFSFSFASTGRT
+148 
-161 LTGLGDAADGFQLGD
+161 
-176 IPKLF
+176 
-181 VVILLLIVIGVNLV
+181 
-195 KLGLECAERYII
+195 
-207 CIVTIA
+207 
-213 LSPLAFATAVTD
+213 
-225 GTKQTAK
+225 
-232 NWFEAFWAQSV
+232 
-243 LLILN
+243 
-248 IWVVGVAKTALAND
+248 
-262 MSGSN
+262 
-267 MDSFVKWALITYAY
+267 
-281 LKIAQRL
+281 
-288 DDMMQTAGLKVTRTG
+288 
-303 GLDVA
+303 
-308 GELRNTAMNTVAAA
+308 
-322 GAAVSAARGLYSGT
+322 
-336 KKIGAVGGK
+336 
-345 AIEGLGTI
+345 
-353 ARGGATA
+353 
-360 INDEKN
+360 
-366 KLEAYSRASKDGDLK
+366 
-381 MPDKKEGQTQKE
+381 
-393 IHKERSDAKK
+393 
-403 NFLQAGNVS
+403 
-412 QANDRVEDWQN
+412 
-423 ASTPKAKAKALAK
+423 
-436 LNNDKNAMQGVEKTL
+436 
-451 QDNSM
+451 
-456 LQKGAKVESFSE
+456 
-468 KNGKLYANAIKED
+468 
-481 KTGTHMSQVELK
+481 
-493 SKDGKLTPTGSKSK
+493 
-507 LDVAPDGK
+507 
-515 SATLKTEN
+515 
-523 GTFSLKNKEANREDG
+523 
-538 KEIWEATQTKDAA
+538 
-551 GNDIPEKDRSKQQ
+551 
-564 FFVPEDDLNNNLTSA
+564 
-579 EAAAQTFSAS
+579 
-589 ENGEQSVEEMLT
+589 
-601 GKASDE
+601 
-607 LKDSDFE
+607 
-614 DDAAEKTPTQESAG
+614 
-628 VAPMQE
+628 MQE
-634 EVAPSAEIEPT
+634 EVAPTAEIEPT

-670 SSATPSTETADSAAM
+670 SPAAPSTETADSAAM

-819 GRTSW
+819 GRTNW

-872 DNAPSVQD
+872 DDTPSVQD

-903 FKATSAPHTETT
+903 FKATSAPHTETA

-1116 APQTATTTTKTGST
+1116 TPQTAPTTTKTGST

-1137 SAKLQKQEKTEA
+1137 SAKPQKQEKTEA

>member
-1 MSSCIAFAGLTD
+1 
-13 VVSNAIGMFISA
+13 
-25 IANGIL
+25 
-31 GMADFILTPLFS
+31 
-43 ITTMKTTDIAAY
+43 
-55 VPGFNSNDGGVGG
+55 
-68 FFSKAIGAIAT
+68 
-79 TVAGVLITCR
+79 
-89 VITYLIDLM
+89 
-98 NGEKLEPVSK
+98 
-108 LIWNA
+108 
-113 VFGIVLTIT
+113 
-122 GKTLLSIFFDEI
+122 
-134 ISPLSTALADGVLG
+134 
-148 SDFSFSFASTGRT
+148 
-161 LTGLGDAADGFQLGD
+161 
-176 IPKLF
+176 
-181 VVILLLIVIGVNLV
+181 
-195 KLGLECAERYII
+195 
-207 CIVTIA
+207 
-213 LSPLAFATAVTD
+213 
-225 GTKQTAK
+225 
-232 NWFEAFWAQSV
+232 
-243 LLILN
+243 
-248 IWVVGVAKTALAND
+248 
-262 MSGSN
+262 
-267 MDSFVKWALITYAY
+267 
-281 LKIAQRL
+281 
-288 DDMMQTAGLKVTRTG
+288 
-303 GLDVA
+303 
-308 GELRNTAMNTVAAA
+308 
-322 GAAVSAARGLYSGT
+322 
-336 KKIGAVGGK
+336 
-345 AIEGLGTI
+345 
-353 ARGGATA
+353 
-360 INDEKN
+360 
-366 KLEAYSRASKDGDLK
+366 
-381 MPDKKEGQTQKE
+381 
-393 IHKERSDAKK
+393 
-403 NFLQAGNVS
+403 
-412 QANDRVEDWQN
+412 
-423 ASTPKAKAKALAK
+423 
-436 LNNDKNAMQGVEKTL
+436 MQGVEKTL

-507 LDVAPDGK
+507 LDVSPDGK

-538 KEIWEATQTKDAA
+538 QEIWEATQTKDAA

-579 EAAAQTFSAS
+579 EAAAQAFSTS

-614 DDAAEKTPTQESAG
+614 DDAAEKAPTQESAG

-634 EVAPSAEIEPT
+634 EVAPSAEIKPT

-729 QDALIKENAMPR
+729 QDALIRENAMPR

-756 AHAVKRDSTGTT
+756 AHAVKRDGTGTT

-872 DNAPSVQD
+872 DDTPSVQD

-924 TAQAAPE
+924 TTQAAPE

-1116 APQTATTTTKTGST
+1116 TPQTAPTTTKTGST

-1137 SAKLQKQEKTEA
+1137 SAKPQKQEKTEA

>member
-381 MPDKKEGQTQKE
+381 MPDKKEGQTPEE

-551 GNDIPEKDRSKQQ
+551 GNDISEKDRNKQQ
-564 FFVPEDDLNNNLTSA
+564 FFVSEDDLSA

-614 DDAAEKTPTQESAG
+614 DDATEKTPTQESAG

-645 EEDNSMAVVDAEP
+645 EENNSMAVVDAEP

-872 DNAPSVQD
+872 DDTPSVQD

-903 FKATSAPHTETT
+903 FKATSAPHTETA

-1116 APQTATTTTKTGST
+1116 TPQTAPTTTKTGST

-1137 SAKLQKQEKTEA
+1137 SAKPQKQEKTEV

>member
-1 MSSCIAFAGLTD
+1 
-13 VVSNAIGMFISA
+13 
-25 IANGIL
+25 
-31 GMADFILTPLFS
+31 
-43 ITTMKTTDIAAY
+43 
-55 VPGFNSNDGGVGG
+55 
-68 FFSKAIGAIAT
+68 
-79 TVAGVLITCR
+79 
-89 VITYLIDLM
+89 
-98 NGEKLEPVSK
+98 
-108 LIWNA
+108 
-113 VFGIVLTIT
+113 
-122 GKTLLSIFFDEI
+122 
-134 ISPLSTALADGVLG
+134 
-148 SDFSFSFASTGRT
+148 
-161 LTGLGDAADGFQLGD
+161 
-176 IPKLF
+176 
-181 VVILLLIVIGVNLV
+181 
-195 KLGLECAERYII
+195 
-207 CIVTIA
+207 
-213 LSPLAFATAVTD
+213 
-225 GTKQTAK
+225 
-232 NWFEAFWAQSV
+232 
-243 LLILN
+243 
-248 IWVVGVAKTALAND
+248 
-262 MSGSN
+262 
-267 MDSFVKWALITYAY
+267 
-281 LKIAQRL
+281 
-288 DDMMQTAGLKVTRTG
+288 
-303 GLDVA
+303 
-308 GELRNTAMNTVAAA
+308 
-322 GAAVSAARGLYSGT
+322 
-336 KKIGAVGGK
+336 
-345 AIEGLGTI
+345 
-353 ARGGATA
+353 
-360 INDEKN
+360 
-366 KLEAYSRASKDGDLK
+366 
-381 MPDKKEGQTQKE
+381 
-393 IHKERSDAKK
+393 
-403 NFLQAGNVS
+403 
-412 QANDRVEDWQN
+412 
-423 ASTPKAKAKALAK
+423 
-436 LNNDKNAMQGVEKTL
+436 MQGVEKTL

-551 GNDIPEKDRSKQQ
+551 GNDISEKDRNKQQ
-564 FFVPEDDLNNNLTSA
+564 FFVSEDDLNNNLTSA
-579 EAAAQTFSAS
+579 EVAAQTFSAS

-614 DDAAEKTPTQESAG
+614 DDATEKTPTQESAG

-645 EEDNSMAVVDAEP
+645 EENNSMAVVDAEP

-872 DNAPSVQD
+872 DDTPSVQD

-903 FKATSAPHTETT
+903 FKATSAPHTETA

-1116 APQTATTTTKTGST
+1116 TPQTAPTTTKTGST

-1137 SAKLQKQEKTEA
+1137 SAKPQKQEKTEV